1 MRLNE
6 FVELGFTVQVDVP
19 VMETRD
25 FNVEKFIKGNDS
37 AWNYDGDT
45 LDSFDW
51 VKFYDSRRYAIL
63 GPNGDTM
70 KSNLE
75 ENELG
80 EAIKNL

>member
-6 FVELGFTVQVDVP
+6 FVELGFIVQVDVP
-19 VMETRD
+19 VMETRE
-25 FNVEKFIKGNDS
+25 FNVEKFIKGSDS
-37 AWNYDGDT
+37 AGNYDSDT

-51 VKFYDSRRYAIL
+51 VKFYNSRRYAIL
-63 GPNGDTM
+63 GPNGDIM

-75 ENELG
+75 ENELK